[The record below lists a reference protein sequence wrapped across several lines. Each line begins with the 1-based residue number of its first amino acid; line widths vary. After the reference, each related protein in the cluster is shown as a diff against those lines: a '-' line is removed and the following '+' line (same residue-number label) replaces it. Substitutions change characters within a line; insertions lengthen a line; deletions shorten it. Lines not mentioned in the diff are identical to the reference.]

1 MNESSVSLFSGR
13 DEFETG
19 LLQCNH
25 RQPKLCGSSLDFEFV
40 RECMKINEISPK
52 FQFGQK

>member
-19 LLQCNH
+19 L
-25 RQPKLCGSSLDFEFV
+25 F
-40 RECMKINEISPK
+40 RESGRNLRIINVCESICR
-52 FQFGQK
+52 

>member
-19 LLQCNH
+19 LF
-25 RQPKLCGSSLDFEFV
+25 RGSGRNL
-40 RECMKINEISPK
+40 RIINVCESVCR
-52 FQFGQK
+52 